1 MAIARRRLAFSG
13 GALAL
18 LTVVGV
24 GFVQA
29 SSDGAGPVSAAAN
42 GSVAQSAAATDHARG
57 LSAGLRLRGRG
68 RIVHGT
74 VTIDSPK
81 DGLITVQ
88 IDGGTIAAV
97 DGASLTI
104 AEKGG
109 ANVTVGIDSN
119 TRVRRN
125 RARAAVA
132 DLKVG
137 DTVRVVSRVAT
148 GGAATAK
155 AIVVPPAK

>member
-1 MAIARRRLAFSG
+1 MAIHRRRFALA
-13 GALAL
+13 GAAVAL

-24 GFVQA
+24 GLVQA
-29 SSDGAGPVSAAAN
+29 SSVGADPSRPVADAPT
-42 GSVAQSAAATDHARG
+42 AAATADEASSLAAAVPLRG
-57 LSAGLRLRGRG
+57 LR

-109 ANVTVGIDSN
+109 ANVTVGIDSD

-132 DLKVG
+132 DLKIG
-137 DTVRVVSRVAT
+137 DIVRVVSRVAS

>member
-1 MAIARRRLAFSG
+1 MAIPRRRLALSG

-18 LTVVGV
+18 LTAAGV
-24 GFVQA
+24 GFAQA
-29 SSDGAGPVSAAAN
+29 SSYGADPVAAASNGPVP
-42 GSVAQSAAATDHARG
+42 QITAATDHAQG
-57 LSAGLRLRGRG
+57 VSAGLRLRGRG

-137 DTVRVVSRVAT
+137 DTVRVVSRVAS

>member
-1 MAIARRRLAFSG
+1 MAIPPRRLAVSG
-13 GALAL
+13 GALVL
-18 LTVVGV
+18 LTAVGV
-24 GFVQA
+24 GYVQA
-29 SSDGAGPVSAAAN
+29 STAGAAPLPAAVDAAVAPPAATTDQTGALSAA
-42 GSVAQSAAATDHARG
+42 
-57 LSAGLRLRGRG
+57 LRLRARG

-88 IDGGTIAAV
+88 VDGGTIAAV
-97 DGASLTI
+97 DAHSITV

-109 ANVTVGIDSN
+109 ASVTVATDSD
-119 TRVRRN
+119 TRVRRDRK
-125 RARAAVA
+125 RATTA

-137 DTVRVVSRVAT
+137 DTVRVVSRVAN

-155 AIVVPPAK
+155 AIVVAPAP